1 MSGLDPRQ
9 LLELAVRPAL
19 AILGPAYSS
28 PAAEQLVMGTA
39 AVESGLVWLKQHGTG
54 PALGL
59 WQMEPFT
66 FNDLIRRRPENL
78 RLSIAMLAGGPLIE
92 PHCVAWN
99 LRFGAAMCRLKYR
112 DDPRPLPQEGDVHGM
127 AQTWKRCYNSHLGA
141 GKVEDFERAW
151 QNLIAPQA
159 ERMWP

>member
-19 AILGPAYSS
+19 AILGPAYST

-39 AVESGLVWLKQHGTG
+39 AVESGFVWLKQHGTG

-66 FNDLIRRRPENL
+66 FRDLRARTPEYL
-78 RLSIAMLAGGPLIE
+78 RIAIALLAGGPDIE

-112 DDPRPLPQEGDVHGM
+112 DDPHPLPQAGDVLGL
-127 AQTWKRCYNSHLGA
+127 AATWKRCYNSHLGA
-141 GKVEDFERAW
+141 GKPDDFLRAW
-151 QNLIAPQA
+151 QGLIAPQA